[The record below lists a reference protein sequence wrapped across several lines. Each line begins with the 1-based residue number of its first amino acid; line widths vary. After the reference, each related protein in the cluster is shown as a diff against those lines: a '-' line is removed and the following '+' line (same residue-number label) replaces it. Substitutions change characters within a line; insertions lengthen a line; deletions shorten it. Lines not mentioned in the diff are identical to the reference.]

1 MYGFIYVRSLTM
13 QHCGTGGRLSILLA
27 KGCRGFRVQG
37 LRVLQ
42 KKIELVGIPFED
54 AACTMQVVH
63 GDAPSNIVGSTSA
76 ASNERP
82 NTSNKIMKQAC
93 ETFMV

>member
-1 MYGFIYVRSLTM
+1 MIDVRIYLRAQPHNAAL
-13 QHCGTGGRLSILLA
+13 GKGGRLSILLA

-37 LRVLQ
+37 LRVPQ

-63 GDAPSNIVGSTSA
+63 GDAPSNIVGCTSA
-76 ASNERP
+76 ASNR
-82 NTSNKIMKQAC
+82 TAKYIKQDHEASL
-93 ETFMV
+93 